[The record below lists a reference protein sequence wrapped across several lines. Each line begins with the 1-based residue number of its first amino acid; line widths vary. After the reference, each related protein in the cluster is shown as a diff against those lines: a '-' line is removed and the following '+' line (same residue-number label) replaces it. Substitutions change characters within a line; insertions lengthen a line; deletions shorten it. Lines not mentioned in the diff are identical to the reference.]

1 MTLGLGRC
9 WSCIRFRLGLEQLL
23 MSDEALYRTLDY
35 TISYLASGNRILFAE
50 VPAV

>member
-1 MTLGLGRC
+1 LVLVSFAHAGIGLDLLG
-9 WSCIRFRLGLEQLL
+9 SVT
-23 MSDEALYRTLDY
+23 DEALYRTLDY

>member
-1 MTLGLGRC
+1 MAGLDI
-9 WSCIRFRLGLEQLL
+9 SYFT
-23 MSDEALYRTLDY
+23 MKNTTYTSDEALYRTLDY

>member
-1 MTLGLGRC
+1 MIDWLGSGYLTY
-9 WSCIRFRLGLEQLL
+9 F
-23 MSDEALYRTLDY
+23 SDEALYRTLDY